1 MEIREATVVTRIFCG
16 NDKCGRLKLRK
27 FPLKFYSFFSSGN
40 YQVFQTPS
48 SRRLFYRDLQL
59 FFHLCNSHWFIRATI
74 FLTINYRRKFF
85 SVILLFSRDSDPSF
99 FSITSKRNR
108 KGVMEDILKTSFSF
122 LPLFIYL
129 FIYLFV
135 ISLMGKFIGNK
146 TRVKYLIIW
155 SSHPLN
161 ETFDDRLAISS
172 LLEWHLKN
180 EEDQDTARERIE
192 RRKWRIS
199 LWL

>member
-99 FSITSKRNR
+99 LSITSKRNR

-122 LPLFIYL
+122 LPFFLYL
-129 FIYLFV
+129 FIYSLFRWWENSSATKLGWNIWLFDRV
-135 ISLMGKFIGNK
+135 IRLM
-146 TRVKYLIIW
+146 
-155 SSHPLN
+155 
-161 ETFDDRLAISS
+161 RLSMI
-172 LLEWHLKN
+172 
-180 EEDQDTARERIE
+180 D
-192 RRKWRIS
+192 
-199 LWL
+199 